1 MGRNNSINVA
11 SMKDISLHMGFINTP
26 YTAEAMEAPVRASKL
41 EEKRKRRR
49 GFSRTMTADKLSKI
63 LERKYGIVETFSE
76 VYEEEIHSLINNGF
90 REIAERM
97 IQNRGGE
104 TRAKI
109 KNLMKPYTDQV
120 QSMFK
125 TFIDDEEMNGM
136 VPGVPTDASK
146 GKRRKRG
153 ISTRQRPS
161 FSRTGIYKASFR
173 AWVK

>member
-1 MGRNNSINVA
+1 
-11 SMKDISLHMGFINTP
+11 MKDITLHMGFINTP

-41 EEKRKRRR
+41 EERRKRRR

-76 VYEEEIHSLINNGF
+76 VYKEEINALIHNGF
-90 REIAERM
+90 REVAEHT
-97 IQNRGGE
+97 IQNRGGA
-104 TRAKI
+104 TRAKM
-109 KNLMKPYTDQV
+109 KNLMKPHTDQI
-120 QSMFK
+120 QNLFK

-136 VPGVPTDASK
+136 IPGVPTDASK